1 MACYILPIGTVFLCA
16 ICFIFMCRDMKDNRT
31 LFQSEE
37 EIRENAKL
45 INVPVIIY
53 TVIMVLITMG
63 VAVLFCTVYKDNSIL
78 MSMKRLVLLSLLWPI
93 ALIDF
98 KTYRIPNVF
107 IMFGVISRIVILA
120 FELIAQS
127 EFVWMTLLSEVIA
140 AVSLLLA
147 AALCALC
154 IKNSIGF
161 GDMKLFIVMGLML
174 SLNGIWS
181 AIFLS
186 LIVSFFISL
195 FLLITK
201 KKTRK
206 DAIPFGPAIVI
217 GTYLSVCLSGM

>member
-1 MACYILPIGTVFLCA
+1 MSFILPISTAVLCLASFFLM
-16 ICFIFMCRDMKDNRT
+16 IRDMGDHKE
-31 LFQSEE
+31 LFEE
-37 EIRENAKL
+37 KCEKKENSKL
-45 INVPVIIY
+45 LSGSTIVYCSLMFII
-53 TVIMVLITMG
+53 TV
-63 VAVLFCTVYKDNSIL
+63 AASFLFCTIYKDNGIL
-78 MSMKRLVLLSLLWPI
+78 MSVKRLALLSMLWPI
-93 ALIDF
+93 AYIDY
-98 KTYRIPNVF
+98 KTYRIPNAF
-107 IMFGVISRIVILA
+107 ILFGVICRVIILML
-120 FELIAQS
+120 ELIFESQ
-127 EFVWMTLLSEVIA
+127 FVWMTLLSEVIA
-140 AVSLLLA
+140 AVALLLA
-147 AALCALC
+147 AGLCALC

-186 LIVSFFISL
+186 LIVSFFISA

>member
-1 MACYILPIGTVFLCA
+1 MSFILPISTAVLCLASFFLM
-16 ICFIFMCRDMKDNRT
+16 IRDMSDHKE
-31 LFQSEE
+31 LFEEKSE
-37 EIRENAKL
+37 IKENSKL
-45 INVPVIIY
+45 LGGSTIVYCSLMFTI
-53 TVIMVLITMG
+53 TV
-63 VAVLFCTVYKDNSIL
+63 AASFLFCTIYKDNGIL
-78 MSMKRLVLLSLLWPI
+78 MSVKRLALLSMLWPI
-93 ALIDF
+93 AYIDY
-98 KTYRIPNVF
+98 KTYRIPNAF
-107 IMFGVISRIVILA
+107 ILFGVICRVIILML
-120 FELIAQS
+120 ELIFESQ
-127 EFVWMTLLSEVIA
+127 FVWMTLLSEVIA
-140 AVSLLLA
+140 AVALLLA
-147 AALCALC
+147 AGLCALC

-186 LIVSFFISL
+186 LIVSFFISA

>member
-1 MACYILPIGTVFLCA
+1 MSFILPISTVVLCLASFFLM
-16 ICFIFMCRDMKDNRT
+16 IRDMSDHKE
-31 LFQSEE
+31 LFEE
-37 EIRENAKL
+37 KNEIKENSKL
-45 INVPVIIY
+45 LSISTIVYCSLMFII
-53 TVIMVLITMG
+53 TVATSF
-63 VAVLFCTVYKDNSIL
+63 LFGTIYKDNGIL
-78 MSMKRLVLLSLLWPI
+78 MSVKRLALLSMLWPI
-93 ALIDF
+93 AYIDY
-98 KTYRIPNVF
+98 KTYRIPNAF
-107 IMFGVISRIVILA
+107 ILFGVICRVIILML
-120 FELIAQS
+120 ELIFESQ
-127 EFVWMTLLSEVIA
+127 FVWMTLLSEVIA
-140 AVSLLLA
+140 AIALLLA
-147 AALCALC
+147 AGLCALC

-186 LIVSFFISL
+186 LIVSFFISA

>member
-1 MACYILPIGTVFLCA
+1 MSFILPISTAVLCLASFLLM
-16 ICFIFMCRDMKDNRT
+16 IRDMGDHKE
-31 LFQSEE
+31 LFEE
-37 EIRENAKL
+37 KCEKKENSKL
-45 INVPVIIY
+45 LSGSTIVYCSLMFII
-53 TVIMVLITMG
+53 TV
-63 VAVLFCTVYKDNSIL
+63 AASFLFCTIYKDNGIL
-78 MSMKRLVLLSLLWPI
+78 MSVKRLALLSMLWPI
-93 ALIDF
+93 AYIDY
-98 KTYRIPNVF
+98 KTYRIPNAF
-107 IMFGVISRIVILA
+107 ILFGVICRVIILML
-120 FELIAQS
+120 ELIFESQ
-127 EFVWMTLLSEVIA
+127 FVWMTLLSEVIA
-140 AVSLLLA
+140 AVALLLA
-147 AALCALC
+147 AGLCALC

-186 LIVSFFISL
+186 LIVSFFISA

>member
-1 MACYILPIGTVFLCA
+1 MSFILPISTAVLCLASFFLM
-16 ICFIFMCRDMKDNRT
+16 IRDMSDHKE
-31 LFQSEE
+31 LFEEKSE
-37 EIRENAKL
+37 IKENSKL
-45 INVPVIIY
+45 LSGSTIVYCSLMFTI
-53 TVIMVLITMG
+53 TV
-63 VAVLFCTVYKDNSIL
+63 AASFLFCTIYKDNGIL
-78 MSMKRLVLLSLLWPI
+78 MSVKRLALLSMLWPI
-93 ALIDF
+93 AYIDY
-98 KTYRIPNVF
+98 KTYRIPNAF
-107 IMFGVISRIVILA
+107 ILFGVICRVIILML
-120 FELIAQS
+120 ELIFESQ
-127 EFVWMTLLSEVIA
+127 FVWMTLLSEVIA
-140 AVSLLLA
+140 AVALLLA
-147 AALCALC
+147 AGLCALC

-186 LIVSFFISL
+186 LIVSFFISA